1 MKETPEEMHLPIT
14 DQKTILVVDDEAT
27 VLKFISFTLDDG
39 GRYKVMSAGSGEE
52 ALQLSR
58 GYPGEIH
65 LLLSDFQMPQ
75 MSGVELATA
84 ITIDRP
90 KIKVLLMSA
99 FPAGMLV
106 LNEGW
111 HFLAEPFIHSQL
123 RALITGLVSPD
134 KESRFVS

>member
-1 MKETPEEMHLPIT
+1 MEETPEEMHLPIT

-27 VLKFISFTLDDG
+27 VLKFISFILDDG

-111 HFLAEPFIHSQL
+111 HFRCMAASNCL
-123 RALITGLVSPD
+123 
-134 KESRFVS
+134 

>member
-1 MKETPEEMHLPIT
+1 MPE
-14 DQKTILVVDDEAT
+14 
-27 VLKFISFTLDDG
+27 
-39 GRYKVMSAGSGEE
+39 
-52 ALQLSR
+52 
-58 GYPGEIH
+58 
-65 LLLSDFQMPQ
+65 

-111 HFLAEPFIHSQL
+111 HFPAKPFIHSQL
-123 RALITGLVSPD
+123 RALISGLVFPD
-134 KESRFVS
+134 QDSRFVS

>member
-1 MKETPEEMHLPIT
+1 MDETPLSL
-14 DQKTILVVDDEAT
+14 DRKTILVVDDEAA
-27 VLKFISFTLDDG
+27 VLKLIVITLEDG
-39 GRYKVMSAGSGEE
+39 GRYNVMSAGSGEE

-58 GYPGEIH
+58 GYAGEID
-65 LLLSDFQMPQ
+65 LLLSDFQMPR
-75 MSGVELATA
+75 MSGVDLATE

-111 HFLAEPFIHSQL
+111 HFLAKPFIHSQL
-123 RALITGLVSPD
+123 RALISGLVSPD
-134 KESRFVS
+134 KESRFAS

>member
-1 MKETPEEMHLPIT
+1 MTA
-14 DQKTILVVDDEAT
+14 DAT
-27 VLKFISFTLDDG
+27 RL
-39 GRYKVMSAGSGEE
+39 SAP
-52 ALQLSR
+52 AAVRKPFRCPR
-58 GYPGEIH
+58 GYAGEIH
-65 LLLSDFQMPQ
+65 LLLSDFQMPE

-111 HFLAEPFIHSQL
+111 HFPAKPFIHSQL
-123 RALITGLVSPD
+123 RALISGLVFPD
-134 KESRFVS
+134 QDSRFVS